1 MQGNRTGTS
10 FADPTY
16 EGTCPSGPFLGHL
29 PMTSPKRA
37 CVITYG
43 CQMNEYES
51 AVIERMLVER
61 GFSLDANPEEAD
73 LILLNTC
80 TVRARPEHKV
90 FSQLGAFRR
99 LKQRRPEV
107 RLIVCGCVA
116 QQWGAGLLSR
126 APHVDA
132 VIGSRDLRALQR
144 FLDGELG
151 DTQVVAGCLESD
163 PFVDTPPLVRQSQVT
178 AFVTIVEGCSYFC
191 RYCIVPYVRGK
202 ATSRPLG
209 GVLREV
215 QFLAEQGVR
224 EVTLLGQSVNSYGRD
239 LRGGPRFL
247 DVLQAVHQVPG
258 IERIRFTSAHPRDFT
273 EQLLEALPRLPKV
286 CEHFHL
292 PLQSGD
298 DAVLK
303 AMGRGYTADQYLDL
317 VGRLRRAAPEVAITT
332 DVMVGFPG
340 ESEQAYGN
348 TLSLMAQVRFDQ
360 AFMFKYSDRPGT
372 RAATMESK
380 VPAPEKQR
388 RLEQL
393 VAQQNR
399 IAAEINAA
407 LVGREMEVLVEGR
420 DRTGNLLSGR
430 TRTNK
435 IFHLE
440 GQATPGDLV
449 QARAERTYLWGFRG
463 PIAARP

>member
-1 MQGNRTGTS
+1 
-10 FADPTY
+10 
-16 EGTCPSGPFLGHL
+16 
-29 PMTSPKRA
+29 MTSPKRA

-51 AVIERMLVER
+51 AVIERMLAER
-61 GFSLDANPEEAD
+61 GFALDATPEEAD

-99 LKQRRPEV
+99 LKERRPAL

-116 QQWGAGLLSR
+116 QQWGASLLSR

-151 DTQVVAGCLESD
+151 STRVVAGCLESN
-163 PFVDTPPLVRQSQVT
+163 PFVDTPPLVRHGQVT

-209 GVLREV
+209 AVLREV
-215 QFLAEQGVR
+215 QFLASQGVR
-224 EVTLLGQSVNSYGRD
+224 EVTLLGQSVNFYGKD
-239 LRGGPRFL
+239 VRGGPRFL
-247 DVLQAVHQVPG
+247 EMLQAVHQVQG

-273 EQLLEALPRLPKV
+273 DHLIEALACLPKV

-298 DAVLK
+298 DAILK
-303 AMGRGYTADQYLDL
+303 AMGRGYTTAEYLRL
-317 VGRLRRAAPEVAITT
+317 VDRLRQAVPGAAIST

-340 ESEQAYGN
+340 ESDQAYEN
-348 TLSLMAQVRFDQ
+348 TLALMAQVRFDQ

-372 RAATMESK
+372 RAASMEPK
-380 VPAPEKQR
+380 IPAGEKQR

-393 VAQQNR
+393 VLQQNR

-407 LVGREMEVLVEGR
+407 RVGQEMEVLVEGC
-420 DRTGNLLSGR
+420 DRTGHFLTGR

-440 GQATPGDLV
+440 GEATPGQLV
-449 QARAERTYLWGFRG
+449 RARAQRSYLWGFRG
-463 PIAARP
+463 PVLTPL